1 MYVPEF
7 PYIGNQAIIKSDRVV
22 LMGDKDSVF
31 LFGNEAVSLSS
42 KHTVNL
48 DAKDKVIIS
57 SPKIELG
64 NKAET
69 LGEPIILGDV
79 LVSQLVSLI
88 EKLIKFCET
97 ARDTSYTDLNTIQD
111 LAAAADV
118 LYLDLPN
125 IKNVIQN
132 SVRSTK
138 VFVQKND

>member
-57 SPKIELG
+57 WK
-64 NKAET
+64 
-69 LGEPIILGDV
+69 D
-79 LVSQLVSLI
+79 
-88 EKLIKFCET
+88 
-97 ARDTSYTDLNTIQD
+97 
-111 LAAAADV
+111 
-118 LYLDLPN
+118 
-125 IKNVIQN
+125 
-132 SVRSTK
+132 
-138 VFVQKND
+138 